1 MWFQD
6 PSDQVHDEPG
16 VAADLLDFMQE
27 FQKARP
33 HLADRDFFVT
43 GESYG
48 VSRVVCANT
57 TKLADCPCI
66 ATDTS
71 RFCWVLCLQGHYVP
85 AFAAHIY
92 HTNKFKDPSKVV
104 NLKGIAIGNGLTD
117 PGAFVVGGDV
127 LLVL

>member
-1 MWFQD
+1 M
-6 PSDQVHDEPG
+6 PTPRR
-16 VAADLLDFMQE
+16 LLTAPALLQ
-27 FQKARP
+27 R
-33 HLADRDFFVT
+33 HLD
-43 GESYG
+43 Y
-48 VSRVVCANT
+48 
-57 TKLADCPCI
+57 
-66 ATDTS
+66 
-71 RFCWVLCLQGHYVP
+71 WVLCLQGHYVP